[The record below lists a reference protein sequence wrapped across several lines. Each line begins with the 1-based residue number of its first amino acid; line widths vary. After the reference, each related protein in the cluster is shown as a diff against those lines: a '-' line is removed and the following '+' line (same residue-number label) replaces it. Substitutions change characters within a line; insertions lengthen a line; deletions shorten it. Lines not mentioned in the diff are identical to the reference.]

1 MGTVTHRKPFGSNE
15 VLSAGF
21 LWTKDD
27 TQVEMKWHSDT
38 DGYDVTI
45 TKRSNNNY
53 FWTLITPESAPE
65 VAVSGTTS
73 AEAFWHAAD
82 DVRKAVKSL

>member
-1 MGTVTHRKPFGSNE
+1 MATITRRKSFGSNE

-21 LWTKDD
+21 LWVKDD
-27 TQVEMKWHSDT
+27 TQINTVWRSNT
-38 DGYDVTI
+38 DGYIAII
-45 TKRSNNNY
+45 TKRSNHNY
-53 FWTLITPESAPE
+53 FWTLVTPESAPE
-65 VAVSGTTS
+65 VAVSGNTS